1 MASAMATMMIDS
13 AATSYYKR
21 SHFSKARP
29 LDEEEMDG
37 DSAGGA
43 HAGHVHVHVHATH
56 GHSHGH
62 AHNQPDMVAGS
73 QSEVLT
79 DDTLRHRVVSQVK
92 MLPHSLFVRVLDR
105 FLIILCF

>member
-29 LDEEEMDG
+29 LDEEEME
-37 DSAGGA
+37 GGE

-56 GHSHGH
+56 GHSHGPVH
-62 AHNQPDMVAGS
+62 AHGQTDIVAGS
-73 QSEVLT
+73 PPEGLT
-79 DDTLRHRVVSQVK
+79 TDTLRHRVVSQVK
-92 MLPHSLFVRVLDR
+92 RCPSFVQFGSGPCWFDL
-105 FLIILCF
+105 LK